1 MTWLKWLFCNYRT
14 CWAIKLQLESLQ
26 TFLEL
31 WTMDYFTDYSDI
43 KLLILPP
50 AWKKESQKWKTVWD
64 ASWQNQQND
73 CAPSEDSDHPGHP
86 PSLISVF
93 AVRMTKATHG
103 VHSEDW
109 VFAGR
114 TVVLLVLSWGGSLC
128 SLRAPIPSQQNH
140 AFEIHM
146 PKTITLSERRMDI
159 PSPFL
164 LKLPHFHKIQ
174 RIPTLRIVGDPIT
187 EAFSTCFLN

>member
-43 KLLILPP
+43 KLLIPPP
-50 AWKKESQKWKTVWD
+50 ALKKRISEMKNSLRC
-64 ASWQNQQND
+64 QQND

-93 AVRMTKATHG
+93 TVRMTKATHG

-114 TVVLLVLSWGGSLC
+114 TFVLLVLSWGGSLC
-128 SLRAPIPSQQNH
+128 SLRASFPSQQND

-164 LKLPHFHKIQ
+164 LKLPHFHSIQ
-174 RIPTLRIVGDPIT
+174 RIPTLKIVGDPIT